1 MPSRTAALEPEQKV
15 GYAVVVAGFPVQ
27 AGSAQRHLQNTTPRS
42 KFRVER
48 LSSSRRTQQ
57 GTSTHTTESTAFL
70 DPAPS
75 LADHA

>member
-1 MPSRTAALEPEQKV
+1 M
-15 GYAVVVAGFPVQ
+15 VVAGFPAQ
-27 AGSAQRHLQNTTPRS
+27 TGSAQRHLQDTTPRS

-57 GTSTHTTESTAFL
+57 GASTHITESTAFL
-70 DPAPS
+70 DLAPS